1 MRRMSLVYATAVV
14 VGLAML
20 GPGQAI
26 AAPAQDHKH
35 DPQAQAQQSG
45 QVKMGQMKMD
55 QMKMDEMAAKQ
66 KANTERINALMTK
79 VKTASG
85 DEKIAAMA
93 DVIAVL
99 LEERAAMQEHCAA
112 MHAMMNK

>member
-20 GPGQAI
+20 GPGRAM
-26 AAPAQDHKH
+26 AAAQDHQH
-35 DPQAQAQQSG
+35 DPQAQAQQTG
-45 QVKMGQMKMD
+45 QMKMGQMKMD
-55 QMKMDEMAAKQ
+55 AMKMDEMAARQ
-66 KANTERINALMTK
+66 KANTERINALMTQ

-85 DEKIAAMA
+85 DAKIAAMA
-93 DVIAVL
+93 DVIGVL